1 MHHVNGVFMGFPS
14 QCMLP
19 MGCPGRLRDF
29 DNILPMDAI
38 EVRDVTKTF
47 GNVTAV
53 DELTLAVPA
62 GSVYGFIGP
71 NGSGKTTTMRM
82 IVNIFY
88 PDRGT
93 IRVLGEDAG
102 GGRSKQIGYLPEE
115 RGLYRRMEVR
125 SLLEFHGELRGGHNV
140 TAEVNGW
147 LERFDLMHCAK
158 RKVETLSKGMS
169 QKVQFIAA
177 VVPEPK
183 LLILDEPFSGLDPVS
198 AERVRT
204 AILEL
209 RKRGTTVILSTHD
222 MNTAES
228 LCDYILMIYRGRKVL
243 DGTLESIQEQ
253 YGNDTIRVSAAGGS
267 DVVGNLPGVETIRD
281 LGHVQE
287 LRMARGCD
295 PQEVLRALVARTRVT
310 NFSVTRPSLHD
321 IFIRI
326 AGNEAEEVQNA

>member
-1 MHHVNGVFMGFPS
+1 MPFATIV
-14 QCMLP
+14 
-19 MGCPGRLRDF
+19 
-29 DNILPMDAI
+29 PMDAI
-38 EVRDVTKTF
+38 EIHGVTKTF

-53 DELTLAVPA
+53 DDLTLTVPA

-88 PDRGT
+88 PDRGS
-93 IRVLGEDAG
+93 IRVLGQEAG
-102 GGRSKQIGYLPEE
+102 EAGSQQIGYLPEE

-125 SLLEFHGELRGGHNV
+125 SLLEFHGELRGGRNV
-140 TAEVNGW
+140 TAEVNAW
-147 LERFDLMHCAK
+147 LDRFELAHCAK

-183 LLILDEPFSGLDPVS
+183 LLILDEPFTGLDPVS
-198 AERVRT
+198 ADRVRT

-209 RKRGTTVILSTHD
+209 RRRGATVILSTHD
-222 MNTAES
+222 MSVAES

-253 YGNDTIRVSAAGGS
+253 YGNDTIRVSTAGGT
-267 DVVGNLPGVETIRD
+267 DAVQNLPGVESIRD

-295 PQEVLRALVARTRVT
+295 PQEVLRTLVTRTRVSS
-310 NFSVTRPSLHD
+310 FSVTKPSLHD

-326 AGNEAEEVQNA
+326 AGNEAEAQDA